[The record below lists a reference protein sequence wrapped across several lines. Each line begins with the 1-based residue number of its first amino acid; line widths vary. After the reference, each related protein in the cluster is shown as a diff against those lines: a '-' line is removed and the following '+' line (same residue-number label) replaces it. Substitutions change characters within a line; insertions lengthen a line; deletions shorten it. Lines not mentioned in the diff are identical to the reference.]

1 MSEQLRIGFVGGGV
15 IAWAHTLSIRSLNK
29 AGLVEARLAC
39 VYDADPEHHRQF
51 ADANRI
57 TACAT
62 ADEVAEQSDVVFVCT
77 STAGHLDAVRAA
89 VARGRPVF
97 CEKPL
102 GRSLGEAEAIAEVVR
117 SAGVASQVG
126 LVLRTAPVF
135 GALGELVAGG
145 VLGRP
150 MAVQWR
156 DDQFFPIQGHY
167 ASTWRADREI
177 AGGGTLLE
185 HSIHDVDILRQCFGE
200 IAQLSGLTA
209 NFAGHDGIED
219 TAVGSLRL
227 ASGALATMTSVWH
240 DVLSRPSTRRVEV
253 LFEEG
258 FVVLEDDF
266 VGPMTIQ
273 TTAGTEVRAC
283 PPPGWVR
290 DLPLPDTAVGLSV
303 RQYAAED
310 HAFLDAVAAGRSPDP
325 GIDEALAAHRIVD
338 AWYRSADAGG
348 AVVEGPW

>member
-1 MSEQLRIGFVGGGV
+1 M
-15 IAWAHTLSIRSLNK
+15 
-29 AGLVEARLAC
+29 
-39 VYDADPEHHRQF
+39 
-51 ADANRI
+51 
-57 TACAT
+57 
-62 ADEVAEQSDVVFVCT
+62 
-77 STAGHLDAVRAA
+77 HLDRRPPRRRPCRVP
-89 VARGRPVF
+89 RGRPVF

-167 ASTWRADREI
+167 ASTWHADREI

-310 HAFLDAVAAGRSPDP
+310 RGSSTPSLLAAPRIPGSTRRSPRTGSSTRGTARPMPAAPWSRGPGRGALVAAERPAQARASS
-325 GIDEALAAHRIVD
+325 EAR
-338 AWYRSADAGG
+338 RSANRYASPGHL
-348 AVVEGPW
+348 AET